1 VAVPIDCGAAGEVV
15 LIDLDQQ
22 LESALNNRFKYGDA
36 KGLQATADDMLKG
49 VYALLYDEVPD
60 DYQTAPERDAW
71 VKNQHEYK
79 EAVLEKAKRYSD
91 WEAARLKMQILF
103 ACVEKYRTDASTE
116 RTMMK
121 ASQ

>member
-1 VAVPIDCGAAGEVV
+1 MID
-15 LIDLDQQ
+15 IDQQ
-22 LESALNNRFKYGDA
+22 LEDALTNRFKYGDA
-36 KGLQATADDMLKG
+36 KGLQATADDYLKG
-49 VYALLYDEVPD
+49 IYAMLYSESGDGTV
-60 DYQTAPERDAW
+60 PERDAY

-103 ACVEKYRTDASTE
+103 AAVEKYRTDASTD
-116 RTMMK
+116 RTMMR

>member
-1 VAVPIDCGAAGEVV
+1 MID
-15 LIDLDQQ
+15 IDTE
-22 LESALNNRFKYGDA
+22 LEDALNNRFKYGNA
-36 KGLQATADDMLKG
+36 KGLQATADDYLKG

-60 DYQTAPERDAW
+60 NCKTAPERDAW

-91 WEAARLKMQILF
+91 WEAARLKMQIIF
-103 ACVEKYRTDASTE
+103 AAVEKYRTDASTE